1 MQRLMNFLR
10 YFVPSKFMIV
20 IYSLKLLI
28 ETFKVQMK
36 LAHETMDEVFDFIES
51 WYPDILSEIEINH
64 ETFAL

>member
-1 MQRLMNFLR
+1 
-10 YFVPSKFMIV
+10 MIV

-51 WYPDILSEIEINH
+51 
-64 ETFAL
+64 